1 MIKVVTEMMYTLKA
15 IVKQYEGINGKLI
28 LVHEDLQ
35 ELIKVMKETLSE
47 ENEGKDVN

>member
-35 ELIKVMKETLSE
+35 ELIKIMKESLSKE
-47 ENEGKDVN
+47 SEGENGN

>member
-1 MIKVVTEMMYTLKA
+1 MIKVITEMMYTLKA

-35 ELIKVMKETLSE
+35 ELIGIMKESLSE
-47 ENEGKDVN
+47 GNEEKNGN